1 MREFFHLIYGTQYTH
16 LKIFNGGDRNNMSFI
31 FGLKVKV
38 KDLTVDQSYV
48 LDLNKDLTKDQIYV
62 LDLNRR

>member
-1 MREFFHLIYGTQYTH
+1 MFSTAVIVV
-16 LKIFNGGDRNNMSFI
+16 NMSFV

-38 KDLTVDQSYV
+38 KDLTEDQIYV